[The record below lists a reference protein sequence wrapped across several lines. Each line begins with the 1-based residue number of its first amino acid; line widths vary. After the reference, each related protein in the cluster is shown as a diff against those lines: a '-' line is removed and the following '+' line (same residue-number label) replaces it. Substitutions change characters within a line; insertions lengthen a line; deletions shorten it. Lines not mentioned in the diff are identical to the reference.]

1 MSWRSPYDSRKFL
14 EPVRSVRQMIPTCD
28 IYHSM
33 KREVAKVFKTGR
45 SQAVRIP
52 KRFRFATDE
61 VLIERDGDSIVLTP
75 RPRSWKEYFA
85 TAPRLPADF
94 PKRIHDRAPEN
105 VEPL

>member
-1 MSWRSPYDSRKFL
+1 
-14 EPVRSVRQMIPTCD
+14 
-28 IYHSM
+28 M
-33 KREVAKVFKTGR
+33 KRGIAKVFKTGR

-61 VLIERDGDSIVLTP
+61 VVIERDGEKVILTP

-85 TAPRLPADF
+85 TAPKLPADF
-94 PKRIHDRAPEN
+94 PRRIRDRRPEK

>member
-1 MSWRSPYDSRKFL
+1 
-14 EPVRSVRQMIPTCD
+14 
-28 IYHSM
+28 M
-33 KREVAKVFKTGR
+33 KRGIAKVFKTGR

-52 KRFRFATDE
+52 KQFRFATEE
-61 VLIERDGDSIVLTP
+61 VLIEQRGDSVILTP

-94 PKRIHDRAPEN
+94 PKRLRDRRPEK